1 MENLKNRYSRIKNAI
16 TEINNLIN
24 SLTGNYM

>member
-24 SLTGNYM
+24 SLTGNYI